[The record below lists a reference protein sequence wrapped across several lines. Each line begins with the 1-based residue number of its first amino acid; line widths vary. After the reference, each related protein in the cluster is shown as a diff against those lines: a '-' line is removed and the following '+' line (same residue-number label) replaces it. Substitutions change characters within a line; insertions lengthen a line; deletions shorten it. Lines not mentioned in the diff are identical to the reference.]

1 MHIKKPLLPQ
11 NTSSKAWASQ
21 HAAAK
26 TGMLGRE
33 TGFLLASSAL
43 ALLHAAYTLVSW
55 LVLPQLPFHM
65 AHHAALALL
74 WLLVAGC
81 CSRASRRYGH
91 RVVFKSVVIV
101 RAQQLSCKEEVVWR
115 TALHSCLTVSAI
127 S

>member
-1 MHIKKPLLPQ
+1 M
-11 NTSSKAWASQ
+11 SSKAWASQ

-81 CSRASRRYGH
+81 CTRASRRYEDMGM
-91 RVVFKSVVIV
+91 
-101 RAQQLSCKEEVVWR
+101 
-115 TALHSCLTVSAI
+115 
-127 S
+127 

>member
-1 MHIKKPLLPQ
+1 MLIRLNRCALIAFLQRIAVYDHLLPQ
-11 NTSSKAWASQ
+11 NTSSKAWGSQ

-33 TGFLLASSAL
+33 TAFLLVSSFL

-74 WLLVAGC
+74 WLLVANC
-81 CSRASRRYGH
+81 CSRAARRYEVGH
-91 RVVFKSVVIV
+91 KLG
-101 RAQQLSCKEEVVWR
+101 AW
-115 TALHSCLTVSAI
+115 
-127 S
+127 

>member
-1 MHIKKPLLPQ
+1 
-11 NTSSKAWASQ
+11 
-21 HAAAK
+21 
-26 TGMLGRE
+26 MLGRE

-81 CSRASRRYGH
+81 CTRASRRYEDMGM
-91 RVVFKSVVIV
+91 
-101 RAQQLSCKEEVVWR
+101 
-115 TALHSCLTVSAI
+115 
-127 S
+127 